1 MGQSQMADELL
12 QCIRARVD
20 PERQQEVVVR
30 FCGALAQ
37 VINATMI
44 DLDAMLESVI
54 DGVSEECARP
64 PPTAGA
70 SSEEPANPAKLGQMI
85 VHCTP
90 PRLNRLDVTSLSRS
104 CLCPFPTR
112 ANQSWRSTSL
122 QLKGTPPTLV
132 SSSHRPRV
140 AADEPPQLPTSSAGP
155 LAPAIMISQPRC
167 SSAVW
172 PHLGA
177 PP

>member
-90 PRLNRLDVTSLSRS
+90 PRLNRLDVTSLGHASVPSPLVLINR
-104 CLCPFPTR
+104 
-112 ANQSWRSTSL
+112 
-122 QLKGTPPTLV
+122 GDPPP
-132 SSSHRPRV
+132 SSSRAPH
-140 AADEPPQLPTSSAGP
+140 PPWSLLLIVPEWP
-155 LAPAIMISQPRC
+155 PMNLLNSQPRRQGR
-167 SSAVW
+167 SRQQ
-172 PHLGA
+172 
-177 PP
+177 